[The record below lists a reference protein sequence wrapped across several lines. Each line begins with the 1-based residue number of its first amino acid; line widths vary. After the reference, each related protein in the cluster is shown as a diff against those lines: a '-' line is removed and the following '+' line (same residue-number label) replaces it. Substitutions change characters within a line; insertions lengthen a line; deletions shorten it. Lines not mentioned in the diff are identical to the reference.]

1 MADTP
6 LLDASAPS
14 PRRRVAW
21 ALGLAWVGL
30 HVLGMAAGGFHLE
43 AEHAFLWGSA
53 APEAVLRH
61 GALTPA
67 LIEQGEAQRLVT
79 GAGYLGPG
87 LLSLVLGLWIGLS
100 SLAFLEQ
107 RVGAL
112 RLVFTL
118 LTGAVAGGL
127 ARTALNAGSTLPH
140 SAGWDVIMAAVGARI
155 PWGLARGGPEGRT
168 AVSSALAFAALSVG
182 LVYLTN
188 DGRLEPLRGQGVA
201 FVVGALALGLLRP
214 GGAGAP
220 PGRVGKG
227 LGLLAL
233 AAVALAVGVQV
244 RQALAAPGRGPVAA
258 LLERLDAAEDAA
270 LSLWRE
276 GRDPGRVPRS
286 EREALGERLDALLTD
301 PALPGLPGESELRA
315 FAQALR
321 PLATGDLRDPSGVL
335 ARLKRAAAAWSP
347 VERRLRAQ
355 NGLGEPDAAPWR

>member
-1 MADTP
+1 MAAAP
-6 LLDASAPS
+6 PPAASLPA

-21 ALGLAWVGL
+21 ALGSAWIAL
-30 HVLGMAAGGFHLE
+30 HLLGMAAQGFRVE
-43 AEHAFLWGSA
+43 AEHVFLWGSA

-67 LIEQGEAQRLVT
+67 LIEQGEVQRLVT

-112 RLVFTL
+112 RLVVTL
-118 LTGAVAGGL
+118 LAGAVAGGL
-127 ARTALNAGSTLPH
+127 TRTALNAGSTLPH

-155 PWGLARGGPEGRT
+155 PWGLARGGAEGRT
-168 AVSSALAFAALSVG
+168 AISSALAFAAFSVA
-182 LVYLTN
+182 LVYFTN
-188 DGRLEPLRGQGVA
+188 DGRLEPLRGQGAA
-201 FVVGALALGLLRP
+201 FVAGALALGLLRP

-220 PGRVGKG
+220 AGPWVRG
-227 LGLLAL
+227 LGALAL

-276 GRDPGRVPRS
+276 GRDPSRVPSS
-286 EREALGERLDALLTD
+286 EREALGARLDALLSD
-301 PALPGLPGESELRA
+301 PALAGLSGEGELRG